1 MKKELGYGSSLPGK
15 STYLPIVTDD
25 EGKPAVKPD
34 VFIDDKIY
42 SEAEMVSL
50 FQVSNPG
57 RKTREE
63 MDFFPPLTRQNA
75 DGYYIM
81 FDRANTI
88 GGEPL
93 AVGRVGWKYLPEHK
107 LYLTTGIK
115 VIDMYRGL
123 GLSRSL
129 WQKRDSAVI
138 KNAPAIGMASNFSES
153 WLKLIQSEGWK
164 VDPPVESLPES
175 IQDEVRETIAGDK
188 PRRLISKNIDMAMK
202 KAWEILKADT
212 RPDIRN
218 EAQYEAASLD
228 ERRRWHGR
236 QKEAYNTRLRAL
248 RTHHTV
254 DLTDVENPVYKEMKE
269 YQEIRN
275 FHGRQQS
282 RIVRCLGLGKT
293 ECNDYYSLELEGEN
307 RQTQKYKT
315 TPTGKLDPYVEISLE
330 AYNNLTD
337 KQKTNYHMGMMRQG
351 IDKTFHNRMF
361 HRIQRKYKQPTFP
374 SPKYGGESSEGLEYT
389 KEEYDNMD
397 KTNKRAFH
405 GRMASRAKRDNND
418 ELRRF
423 HDKMRYRLRMNIPL
437 PTYYSPEDEQE
448 EE

>member
-1 MKKELGYGSSLPGK
+1 LKKELGYGAKG
-15 STYLPIVTDD
+15 TYLPIRTND

-34 VFIDDKIY
+34 VYIEDKIY
-42 SEAEMVSL
+42 TEAEMVSI
-50 FQVSNPG
+50 FRVSNPD

-75 DGYYIM
+75 DGYFIM
-81 FDRANTI
+81 FDRANTL

-115 VIDMYRGL
+115 IIDMYRGL

-129 WQKRDSAVI
+129 WEKRDSSII
-138 KNAPAIGMASNFSES
+138 KNSPAIGMASNFSEN

-175 IQDEVRETIAGDK
+175 IQDEVRETIDGDK

-202 KAWEILKADT
+202 KAWTILKTDT

-218 EAQYEAASLD
+218 EAQYETASLD
-228 ERRRWHGR
+228 ERRRW
-236 QKEAYNTRLRAL
+236 QKKQGMAYQTRLNAL

-269 YQEIRN
+269 YQDIRN
-275 FHGRQQS
+275 FHFRQEA
-282 RIVRCLGLGKT
+282 RIKRCLASGKT
-293 ECNDYYSLELEGEN
+293 ECNDYYSMELEGDN
-307 RQTQKYKT
+307 RTKTKLKT
-315 TPTGKLDPYVEISLE
+315 TPTGKLDPYVELSLE
-330 AYNNLTD
+330 AYNNLTPI
-337 KQKTNYHMGMMRQG
+337 QKRRYHDGMANRG
-351 IDKTFHNRMF
+351 IDAQFH
-361 HRIQRKYKQPTFP
+361 YKMKARVEDKSLRQPVFP
-374 SPKYGGESSEGLEYT
+374 SPKYGGKSTTLIETT

-397 KTNKRAFH
+397 KSDRLTFH
-405 GRMASRAKRDNND
+405 ARMESRTRRNNNQ
-418 ELRRF
+418 ELGRF
-423 HDKMRYRLRMNIPL
+423 HSRMYDRLRANSSL
-437 PTYYSPEDEQE
+437 PNYYSPEHEQE
-448 EE
+448 EQ